1 MSTFQQMQIDVLGA
15 LEAAGIQYQR
25 SGSWVRI
32 RAIWRDS
39 RAKDVAVHIDNGGW
53 RDHGGLGEHGAWPS
67 LCERLGIH
75 CPTQNRKTWTQA
87 ERAEYGRQMA
97 ARRAEE
103 DKKNAKDVSERMRI
117 ARNAWSRWSKPLLGE
132 TDPNA
137 VAMRDFIIYRGLKP
151 ETIAQVARV
160 GRSKE
165 LPCLV
170 YGRRDPRTGEVT
182 TIHREWDKRFWPES
196 AGNNK
201 RGLGP
206 SKFAGESVYVCFN
219 EDRIKHRTGTLALSA
234 EGQLSGAAGAEMFPD
249 APVTCWFT
257 ADGLE
262 NPARKHLLD
271 LWAAGYREFG
281 VLADAGKRG
290 VAAGLE
296 HARKILLILPEA
308 KVWVAAPPDGRV
320 EGQKKGED
328 WLDVRVGYEGVGGIG
343 DEATR
348 ALIEQCAQPY
358 TYKAPAAEEGA
369 DAKKVAFLPR
379 WERIP
384 RTPGQARLTV
394 KAAEAAN
401 RRAIREQIFSTL
413 PSILGGDMGL
423 GKTTEAAKF
432 VALLW
437 RLKTLPYHLLNRREQ
452 RIVRWLGQTGR
463 WNKIP
468 PVLFLMPTV
477 ELARALVAQI
487 NELAG
492 TTAAVAV
499 FNKGR
504 DEDNCYQYVKVES
517 LMNRGRA
524 PNPQACQTC
533 EHGLPDT
540 KRPEGV
546 KPCDYMV
553 NLRNSV
559 YYPIVVAVHAAGAED
574 SLLYQYET
582 SIDPAES
589 EMIARK
595 LIVDES
601 PSLFTPGLITD
612 EKGGVRGNITADD
625 LREWRSVGA
634 AALKDLCDKL
644 TKDTDAQEVLDLHKK
659 ILRVRLAIREALRS
673 EPMRIRARM
682 LAAHNLAAMR
692 IKVREH
698 LGVNPSPAPMD
709 DQQKEVLAAIRAA
722 ARPIREQ
729 IAGLRREVADLRK
742 QKTQADRSNAGK
754 ALKEYRAAISWTKR
768 ILVWLER
775 LDNARHNSPVDEDA
789 HPIPQ
794 GQWAALS
801 DLCRNVPERAKDKDA
816 TRLEEVAWS
825 KTGQNHRIPLRGI
838 QPLGEALAADGGGTA
853 FFYKGTIGTLVQ
865 TSLIRQIVKRGAL
878 LMDGTPRLQIIDQV
892 KAAGG
897 QVYSIRAQ
905 LPDVAETNLI
915 MGQQRGRAGLS
926 DPKTLASRVE
936 TVQDWRG
943 AGWKVFTHK
952 PIITDIIESSSVG
965 VKSKEEKKGLIDMIK
980 RDVRNWGDHT
990 SFNDWRTATHGVMDG
1005 IHIPSPLQ
1013 QKVEYAAYRAAMAKI
1028 GIHKEEWDGSQTRG
1042 QLVMAGGIGIK
1053 YTRCNAW
1060 LPTPTAADA
1069 REWLQDWVEG
1079 VVAQGWARFRH
1090 LRPNGRSNIRWDI
1103 RTNFPLTGLHG
1114 LEITNIRL
1122 AEKGRAA
1129 ETLKVEMAIA
1139 QQTKAIEDEKG
1150 HATYREIREGVK
1162 KSLGI
1167 TPSMSKIKQVKDAR
1181 EREALVC
1188 ACTVDEALG
1197 AILHRTK
1204 LWLGMDADIQEIARR
1219 QAEASPSDTGVTALL
1234 AALVEAGKERPRR
1247 AQGP

>member
-1 MSTFQQMQIDVLGA
+1 MSTFQHIDVLGA

-25 SGSWVRI
+25 SGSRWVRI
-32 RAIWRDS
+32 KALWRDS
-39 RAKDVAVHIDNGGW
+39 KDKDVCVHLDGGGW
-53 RDHGGLGEHGAWPS
+53 TDQGGLHEHGAWPA
-67 LCERLGIH
+67 LCERIGIH
-75 CPTQNRKTWTQA
+75 CPTQTWTPE

-97 ARRAEE
+97 AKRAES
-103 DKKNAKDVSERMRI
+103 DKAEKAAVSETM
-117 ARNAWSRWSKPLLGE
+117 ATAQNHWGRWSTDLLSE
-132 TDPNA
+132 TDARA
-137 VAMRDFIIYRGLKP
+137 VALRDFIAYRGLKP
-151 ETIAQVARV
+151 ETIAQVARA
-160 GRSKE
+160 GRSCKA
-165 LPCLV
+165 PCLI
-170 YGRRDPRTGEVT
+170 YGRRDPRTGEIT
-182 TIHREWDKRFWPES
+182 TIHREWDKRTWPKEN
-196 AGNNK
+196 GTNK

-206 SKFAGESVYVCFN
+206 QFWNDQTSYIEYNRWEGAPVAQGAMAA
-219 EDRIKHRTGTLALSA
+219 IA
-234 EGQLSGAAGAEMFPD
+234 EGQLSGAGGAELYPNSPVISTFTMGGMERP
-249 APVTCWFT
+249 PVTRIRELVEAGFT
-257 ADGLE
+257 ILILGDRGGMKAGQE
-262 NPARKHLLD
+262 CAR
-271 LWAAGYREFG
+271 R
-281 VLADAGKRG
+281 
-290 VAAGLE
+290 
-296 HARKILLILPEA
+296 ILLVCPNARIRIAIPPE
-308 KVWVAAPPDGRV
+308 GRV

-328 WLDVRVGYEGVGGIG
+328 WLDVRVGYEGVPGLG
-343 DEATR
+343 DDATR
-348 ALIEQCAQPY
+348 ALIEKCAQPY
-358 TYKAPAAEEGA
+358 QVPVSNDDA

-384 RTPGQARLTV
+384 RTPGQPRLTIE
-394 KAAEAAN
+394 AAEVAN
-401 RRAIREQIFSTL
+401 RHAIREQIFSTL

-437 RLKTLPYHLLNRREQ
+437 RLKTLPYHRLNRREQ
-452 RIVRWLGQTGR
+452 RVVRWLGQTGR

-487 NELAG
+487 NEIAG

-504 DEDNCYQYVKVES
+504 DEDNCYQYVKVET
-517 LMNRGRA
+517 LMSRGRA

-540 KRPEGV
+540 KRPDGV

-582 SIDPAES
+582 SPDPAES

-612 EKGGVRGNITADD
+612 EKGVVRGNITADD

-644 TKDTDAQEVLDLHKK
+644 TKDADAQEVLALHKK
-659 ILRVRLAIREALRS
+659 ILAVRLAIRAALRS
-673 EPMRIRARM
+673 EPMRIRDAK

-698 LGVNPSPAPMD
+698 LGVNPSPTPLD
-709 DQQKEVLAAIRAA
+709 DQQKEVWAAIRAN
-722 ARPIREQ
+722 ARPVREQ

-754 ALKEYRAAISWTKR
+754 ALQEYRAAISWTKR

-775 LDNARHNSPVDEDA
+775 LDNARHASPVDEDA
-789 HPIPQ
+789 HTIPN
-794 GQWAALS
+794 GPWAALS
-801 DLCRNVPERAKDKDA
+801 DLCRNVPDRAKDKDA
-816 TRLEEVAWS
+816 TRLEEVVWNKAS
-825 KTGQNHRIPLRGI
+825 QAHQIPLRGI
-838 QPLGEALAADGGGTA
+838 QPLGEALAANGGASA

-878 LMDGTPRLQIIDQV
+878 LMDGTPRLQILDQV

-897 QVYSIRAQ
+897 RVYSIRAQ

-926 DPKTLASRVE
+926 DPKVLSSRVE
-936 TVQDWRG
+936 AVQDWRR

-952 PIITDIIESSSVG
+952 PIITDIIESSSAG

-990 SFNDWRTATHGVMDG
+990 SFNDWKDATHMVMDG
-1005 IHIPSPLQ
+1005 INIPSPLQ
-1013 QKVEYAAYRAAMAKI
+1013 QKVEYAAYRAAMAQI
-1028 GIHKEEWDGSQTRG
+1028 GIHKEEWDGSQSRG

-1060 LPTPTAADA
+1060 LPSVADA

-1079 VVAQGWARFRH
+1079 TAAQGWARMRH
-1090 LRPNGRSNIRWDI
+1090 LRPNGRDQIRCDI
-1103 RTNFPLTGLHG
+1103 RTNFPITGLHG

-1129 ETLKVEMAIA
+1129 QTLKVEMEIA
-1139 QQTKAIEDEKG
+1139 RQTQKIENEKG
-1150 HATYREIREGVK
+1150 HATYREIREGVE
-1162 KSLGI
+1162 KSLGV
-1167 TPSMSKIKQVKDAR
+1167 TPSMSKLKQVKDAR

-1197 AILHRTK
+1197 SIIHRVK
-1204 LWLGMDADIQEIARR
+1204 LWLGADADIQEIARR
-1219 QAEASPSDTGVTALL
+1219 QAEASPGDTGVTALL

>member
-1 MSTFQQMQIDVLGA
+1 MSTFQQIDVDVLGA
-15 LEAAGIQYQR
+15 LEAAGIPYKR
-25 SGSWVRI
+25 SGGSRWVRI
-32 RAIWRDS
+32 KAIWRDS
-39 RAKDVAVHIDNGGW
+39 KDADLCVNLDGGGW
-53 RDHGGLGEHGAWPS
+53 TDQGGLHEHGAWPA
-67 LCERLGIH
+67 LCERLGIR
-75 CPTQNRKTWTQA
+75 CNIPARQNWTKE
-87 ERAEYGRQMA
+87 ERADYGRQMA
-97 ARRAEE
+97 AKRAAQ
-103 DKKNAKDVSERMRI
+103 DKAEKAAVSENM
-117 ARNAWSRWSKPLLGE
+117 ATAQNHWSRWS
-132 TDPNA
+132 TDLMNVTDA
-137 VAMRDFIIYRGLKP
+137 RAIALRDFIVYRGLKP
-151 ETIAQVARV
+151 ETVAQVARA
-160 GRSKE
+160 GRSCKA
-165 LPCLV
+165 PCLI
-170 YGRRDPRTGEVT
+170 YGRRDPRTGEIT
-182 TIHREWDKRFWPES
+182 TIHREWDKRTWTDGS
-196 AGNNK
+196 NK

-206 SKFAGESVYVCFN
+206 QFFADETSYVEYN
-219 EDRIKHRTGTLALSA
+219 RWEGAPVAPGAMAAIA
-234 EGQLSGAAGAEMFPD
+234 EGQLSAACGAELYPGSPVISTFTMGGMERP
-249 APVTCWFT
+249 PVTRIRELVEAGFT
-257 ADGLE
+257 ILILGDRGGMKAAQE
-262 NPARKHLLD
+262 CAR
-271 LWAAGYREFG
+271 R
-281 VLADAGKRG
+281 
-290 VAAGLE
+290 
-296 HARKILLILPEA
+296 ILLVCPQARIRIAIPPE
-308 KVWVAAPPDGRV
+308 GRV
-320 EGQKKGED
+320 DGQKKGED
-328 WLDVRVGYEGVGGIG
+328 WLDVRVGSEGVAGIG
-343 DEATR
+343 DDATR

-358 TYKAPAAEEGA
+358 AYKAPIQEGGA

-384 RTPGQARLTV
+384 RIPGQPRLTV
-394 KAAEAAN
+394 KAAEVAN

-437 RLKTLPYHLLNRREQ
+437 RLKTLPYHRLNRREQ

-487 NELAG
+487 NEIAG
-492 TTAAVAV
+492 TQAAVAV

-533 EHGLPDT
+533 DHGLPDT

-582 SIDPAES
+582 SPDPKES

-612 EKGGVRGNITADD
+612 EKGGVHGNITADD

-644 TKDTDAQEVLDLHKK
+644 NKDVEAQSVLDLHKK
-659 ILRVRLAIREALRS
+659 ILATRLAIRAAFRS

-682 LAAHNLAAMR
+682 LATHNLAALR

-698 LGVNPSPAPMD
+698 LGVNPPPTPMD
-709 DQQKEVLAAIRAA
+709 DQQKEAWAAIRAA

-729 IAGLRREVADLRK
+729 IAKLRRELADLRK

-754 ALKEYRAAISWTKR
+754 ALQEYRAAISWTKR

-789 HPIPQ
+789 HTIPN
-794 GQWAALS
+794 GPWAALS
-801 DLCRNVPERAKDKDA
+801 DLCRNVPDRAKDKDA
-816 TRLEEVAWS
+816 TRLEEVVWNKVSQAH
-825 KTGQNHRIPLRGI
+825 QIPLRGI
-838 QPLGEALAADGGGTA
+838 QPLGEALAANGGASA

-865 TSLIRQIVKRGAL
+865 TALIRQIVKRGAL

-892 KAAGG
+892 KAVGG

-905 LPDVAETNLI
+905 IPDVAETNLI

-926 DPKTLASRVE
+926 DPQTLASRVE
-936 TVQDWRG
+936 TVQSWRR

-952 PIITDIIESSSVG
+952 PILTNIIESSSVG

-990 SFNDWRTATHGVMDG
+990 SFNDWKNATHMVMDG

-1013 QKVEYAAYRAAMAKI
+1013 QKVEYAAYRAAMAQI

-1042 QLVMAGGIGIK
+1042 QLVMAGAISAQ

-1060 LPTPTAADA
+1060 LPTVADA

-1079 VVAQGWARFRH
+1079 TVAQGWARMRH
-1090 LRPNGRSNIRWDI
+1090 LRPNGRDKIRCDI
-1103 RTNFPLTGLHG
+1103 HTNFPLTGLHG

-1129 ETLKVEMAIA
+1129 QTLKVEVEIA
-1139 QQTKAIEDEKG
+1139 RQTQKIENEKG
-1150 HATYREIREGVK
+1150 HATYREIREGVE
-1162 KSLGI
+1162 KSLGV
-1167 TPSMSKIKQVKDAR
+1167 TPSMSKLKQVKDAR

-1188 ACTVDEALG
+1188 ACTVDEDLG
-1197 AILHRTK
+1197 SIIHRVK
-1204 LWLGMDADIQEIARR
+1204 LWLGADADIQEIARR
-1219 QAEASPSDTGVTALL
+1219 QAETSPGDTGVTALL

>member
-1 MSTFQQMQIDVLGA
+1 MSTFQQIDVIGA
-15 LEAAGIQYQR
+15 LEAAGIPYKR
-25 SGSWVRI
+25 SGGSRWVRI
-32 RAIWRDS
+32 KAIWRDS
-39 RAKDVAVHIDNGGW
+39 KDADLCVNLDGGGW
-53 RDHGGLGEHGAWPS
+53 TDQGGLHEHGAWPA
-67 LCERLGIH
+67 LCERLGIR
-75 CPTQNRKTWTQA
+75 CNLPTRQNWTKE

-97 ARRAEE
+97 AKRAES
-103 DKKNAKDVSERMRI
+103 DKAEKAAVSENM
-117 ARNAWSRWSKPLLGE
+117 ATAMNHWSRWS
-132 TDPNA
+132 TDLISESDARA
-137 VAMRDFIIYRGLKP
+137 VALRDFIAYRGLKP
-151 ETIAQVARV
+151 ETIAQVARA
-160 GRSKE
+160 GRSCKA
-165 LPCLV
+165 PCLI
-170 YGRRDPRTGEVT
+170 YGRRDPRTGEIT
-182 TIHREWDKRFWPES
+182 TIHREWDKRTWPKEN
-196 AGNNK
+196 GTNK

-206 SKFAGESVYVCFN
+206 QFWNDQTSYIEYNRWEGAPVAPGAMAA
-219 EDRIKHRTGTLALSA
+219 IA
-234 EGQLSGAAGAEMFPD
+234 EGQLSGAGGAELYPNSPVLSVFTMGGLERP
-249 APVTCWFT
+249 PVTRIRELVEAGFDILILGDRGGMKAAQEC
-257 ADGLE
+257 
-262 NPARKHLLD
+262 ARQ
-271 LWAAGYREFG
+271 
-281 VLADAGKRG
+281 
-290 VAAGLE
+290 
-296 HARKILLILPEA
+296 ILLVCPNARIRIAIPPE
-308 KVWVAAPPDGRV
+308 GRV

-328 WLDVRVGYEGVGGIG
+328 WLDIRVGYEGVAGLG
-343 DEATR
+343 DDATR

-358 TYKAPAAEEGA
+358 TYKAPAPEDGA

-379 WERIP
+379 WERIT

-394 KAAEAAN
+394 KAAEVAN
-401 RRAIREQIFSTL
+401 RRAIREQIFSNL
-413 PSILGGDMGL
+413 PAILGGDMGL
-423 GKTTEAAKF
+423 GKTTETAKF
-432 VALLW
+432 GALLW
-437 RLKTLPYHLLNRREQ
+437 RIKTIPYHLLKRREQ
-452 RIVRWLGQTGR
+452 RIARWLQNTGR
-463 WNKIP
+463 WKKIP
-468 PVLFLMPTV
+468 PLLFLMPTV
-477 ELARALVAQI
+477 ELARKLVAQI

-504 DEDNCYQYVKVES
+504 DEDNCYQYVKVET

-533 EHGLPDT
+533 DHGLPDT
-540 KRPEGV
+540 KRPEGA

-574 SLLYQYET
+574 SLLYQHET
-582 SIDPAES
+582 SIDPTES

-644 TKDTDAQEVLDLHKK
+644 TKDTDAQVVLALHKK

-673 EPMRIRARM
+673 EPMRVRDAK

-692 IKVREH
+692 IRVREH
-698 LGVNPSPAPMD
+698 LGVNPPSTPLN
-709 DQQKEVLAAIRAA
+709 DQQKEAWAAIRAN

-768 ILVWLER
+768 ILVWLQR
-775 LDNARHNSPVDEDA
+775 LDDARHASPVDEVA
-789 HPIPQ
+789 HTIPN
-794 GQWAALS
+794 GPWAALS
-801 DLCRNVPERAKDKDA
+801 DLCRNVPERARDKDA

-838 QPLGEALAADGGGTA
+838 QPLGEALAAAGGASA

-865 TSLIRQIVKRGAL
+865 TALIRQIVKRGAL

-897 QVYSIRAQ
+897 RVYSIRAQ

-936 TVQDWRG
+936 AVQDWRH
-943 AGWKVFTHK
+943 AGLKAFVHK
-952 PIITDIIESSSVG
+952 PIFTDIVESESVG
-965 VKSKEEKKGLIDMIK
+965 VKSREEKKGLVDMIK
-980 RDVRNWGDHT
+980 RDIRNWGDHT

-1013 QKVEYAAYRAAMAKI
+1013 QKVEYAAYRAAMAQI

-1042 QLVMAGGIGIK
+1042 QLVMASGIGIK

-1060 LPTPTAADA
+1060 LPTVADA
-1069 REWLQDWVEG
+1069 REWLHDWVEG
-1079 VVAQGWARFRH
+1079 IVAQGWARFRH
-1090 LRPNGRSNIRWDI
+1090 LRPNGRPNIRWDI
-1103 RTNFPLTGLHG
+1103 RTDFPLTGLHG

-1129 ETLKVEMAIA
+1129 QTLRVEMEIA
-1139 QQTKAIEDEKG
+1139 RQTQKIEEEKG
-1150 HATYREIREGVK
+1150 HASYREIREGVK

-1167 TPSMSKIKQVKDAR
+1167 TPSMSKLKQVKDAR

-1188 ACTVDEALG
+1188 ECTVGEALG